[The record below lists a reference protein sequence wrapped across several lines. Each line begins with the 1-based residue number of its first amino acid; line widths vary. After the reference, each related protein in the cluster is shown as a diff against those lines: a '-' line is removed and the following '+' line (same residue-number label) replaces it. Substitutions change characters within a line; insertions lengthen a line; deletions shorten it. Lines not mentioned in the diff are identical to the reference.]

1 MTSSS
6 EYLTKA
12 QIIKIA
18 PLFIPYFVFQFTP
31 FLYFGTLLLV
41 MNEIYSN
48 NELISFKALG
58 LSYKKLLKVF
68 FIITLIVELFVF
80 LIINLYPIT
89 TKSFY
94 KQKVS
99 FATDNIFKNL
109 KKDSFSKIG
118 KYTIYFR
125 TINKNNELE
134 RVTIFKLDDKK
145 KNIIYA
151 ETAFFILDNEDK
163 VKLVLKD
170 ATINDISYNQK
181 DTNIYTISLD
191 RVDVD
196 LDDVINGNNK
206 NLTMSKKQ
214 KIRSYS
220 LAEMINIYIKNHP
233 KNHIFI
239 DEFHSRFVYSFL
251 VIITL
256 TIIFSLLL
264 LRNTNRIEY
273 KKLLYS
279 VIILGIYFSLN
290 RSFTFDGFV
299 KAEKIYIFYLQ
310 FIIVSGTCL
319 FYMFH
324 SITHKSK
331 KKILKK

>member
-145 KNIIYA
+145 KNIKDDVTLNDDLTVKEKIEKLFNRNGYVFNVLVEIVTSKKIYHTKIA
-151 ETAFFILDNEDK
+151 GKVNNHLITLDNDIIC
-163 VKLVLKD
+163 
-170 ATINDISYNQK
+170 INDIR
-181 DTNIYTISLD
+181 D
-191 RVDVD
+191 
-196 LDDVINGNNK
+196 
-206 NLTMSKKQ
+206 
-214 KIRSYS
+214 
-220 LAEMINIYIKNHP
+220 
-233 KNHIFI
+233 
-239 DEFHSRFVYSFL
+239 
-251 VIITL
+251 
-256 TIIFSLLL
+256 
-264 LRNTNRIEY
+264 
-273 KKLLYS
+273 
-279 VIILGIYFSLN
+279 
-290 RSFTFDGFV
+290 
-299 KAEKIYIFYLQ
+299 
-310 FIIVSGTCL
+310 IIV
-319 FYMFH
+319 
-324 SITHKSK
+324 KD
-331 KKILKK
+331 